1 MKHLSYLTP
10 AETLLL
16 IDPENANGVEMLKFT
31 FLDLIL
37 KNKLKLFERQ
47 VKSDLGKILLYK
59 FIKLGDKFDN
69 NKIRPHEKFFFDLFI
84 EKNTNYFIRNYLTT
98 IFNNAKNEKYFK
110 KKVIENNNLKDCF
123 TQNIIQQ
130 LYNGFSINEIGNEL
144 SLELRQEIKELKI
157 VFPALLKDNQS
168 QAKKVVQT
176 IGANVFLLKDID
188 LSILNLIDND
198 LLIELNNKKDE
209 DNNNDWFL
217 DFFDGMDFGND
228 NNSSFNDGFDFD
240 FFDD

>member
-1 MKHLSYLTP
+1 M
-10 AETLLL
+10 
-16 IDPENANGVEMLKFT
+16 
-31 FLDLIL
+31 
-37 KNKLKLFERQ
+37 
-47 VKSDLGKILLYK
+47 
-59 FIKLGDKFDN
+59 
-69 NKIRPHEKFFFDLFI
+69 
-84 EKNTNYFIRNYLTT
+84 
-98 IFNNAKNEKYFK
+98 
-110 KKVIENNNLKDCF
+110 
-123 TQNIIQQ
+123 
-130 LYNGFSINEIGNEL
+130 
-144 SLELRQEIKELKI
+144 ELRQEIKELKI

-188 LSILNLIDND
+188 LSILHLIDND